1 MILITGI
8 TGFVGR
14 NLIESL
20 PKENI
25 RCLIRDSSKSDIL
38 KKYNIQ
44 LAYGDLTDKKS
55 LDIALKGIDTVIHLA
70 AYVRG
75 ADSSLFYKI
84 NVEGTKNLIEACKK
98 NKVKRIIALSSMAVT
113 RKYLDDYGKSKK
125 QAEEIIKKSDLDYT
139 ILRPSMIYGK
149 DSNSTK
155 HLVSYIKMIPLIIPI
170 VGNGKFNIQP
180 IYINDV
186 TSVIIKCLD
195 NKTSIRKTYDL
206 LGETRISFNY
216 FIDFVSSRL
225 NIKKIKFHMPM
236 SLALTGVI
244 FLRSIYKKFPV
255 TEEFIKG
262 MGYDTIGDN
271 NKVKQDLNVKFKK
284 LSQSFQI

>member
-1 MILITGI
+1 MILITGA

-14 NLIESL
+14 NLIESM

-25 RCLIRDSSKSDIL
+25 KCLVRSTSNIEFL
-38 KKYNIQ
+38 KKYNVNIV
-44 LAYGDLTDKKS
+44 YGDINDKKS
-55 LDIALKGIDTVIHLA
+55 LDNALKGIDAVIHLA
-70 AYVRG
+70 AYIRG
-75 ADSSLFYKI
+75 SNKDLFYKV
-84 NVEGTKNLIEACKK
+84 NTEGIKNLIEACKK
-98 NKVKRIIALSSMAVT
+98 NKIKRIIMLSSMAVT

-125 QAEEIIKKSDLDYT
+125 QAEDLLKNSNLDYT

-155 HLVSYIKMIPLIIPI
+155 HLISYINMLPLIIPI

-186 TSVIIKCLD
+186 TSVIIKSLD
-195 NKTSIRKTYDL
+195 NKTSIGKTYDL

-216 FIDFVSSRL
+216 FIDFISSRL
-225 NIKKIKFHMPM
+225 NIKKIKFHIPV
-236 SLALTGVI
+236 SFVLIGI
-244 FLRSIYKKFPV
+244 SFFRFFYKNFPV
-255 TEEFIKG
+255 TKEFIKG

-271 NKVKQDLNVKFKK
+271 SKVKQDLNVKFKK

>member
-1 MILITGI
+1 MILITGA

-25 RCLIRDSSKSDIL
+25 RCLVRDSSKSDFL
-38 KKYNIQ
+38 KEHSIQ
-44 LAYGDLTDKKS
+44 LVYGDLTDKKS
-55 LDIALKGIDTVIHLA
+55 LDSALKNIDTVMHLA

-75 ADSSLFYKI
+75 NDSSLFYKI
-84 NVEGTKNLIEACKK
+84 NVDGTKNLIDACKK

-125 QAEEIIKKSDLDYT
+125 QAEELIRNSDLDYT

-170 VGNGKFNIQP
+170 VGNGNFNIQP
-180 IYINDV
+180 VYINDV
-186 TSVIIKCLD
+186 TSIIIKCLD
-195 NKTSIRKTYDL
+195 NKTSIKKTYDL
-206 LGETRISFNY
+206 LGETRINFNY
-216 FIDFVSSRL
+216 FIDFVSSHL
-225 NIKKIKFHMPM
+225 NIKKIKLHIPV
-236 SLALTGVI
+236 SLVLIGIT
-244 FLRSIYKKFPV
+244 FLKSFYKNFPI

-271 NKVKQDLNVKFKK
+271 SKVKQDLNIKFKK
-284 LSQSFQI
+284 LSQSFKI